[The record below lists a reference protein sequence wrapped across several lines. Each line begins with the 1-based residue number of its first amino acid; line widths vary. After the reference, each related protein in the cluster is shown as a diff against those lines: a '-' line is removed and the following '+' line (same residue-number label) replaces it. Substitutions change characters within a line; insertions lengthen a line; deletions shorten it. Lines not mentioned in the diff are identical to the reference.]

1 MFVIEKLTGRPPA
14 NIIPVQKSPWAVVEM
29 EKKKDRN
36 DLLKQKVSK
45 FLWTGVKANNNLKV
59 VYDQGKKVLIV
70 FREPAFRPTE
80 DRVFEIKDVNYKQDL
95 VDLEADLIASGSRIV
110 SQKPATNDWSSTKI
124 GRIIWKTKAPNK
136 TWKIPTSA
144 ISKQGTKMLIRPSPV
159 CSICHSDDHAPADCE
174 WKNLYQGIG
183 EKDRKPRRP

>member
-36 DLLKQKVSK
+36 DLLKQ
-45 FLWTGVKANNNLKV
+45 KV